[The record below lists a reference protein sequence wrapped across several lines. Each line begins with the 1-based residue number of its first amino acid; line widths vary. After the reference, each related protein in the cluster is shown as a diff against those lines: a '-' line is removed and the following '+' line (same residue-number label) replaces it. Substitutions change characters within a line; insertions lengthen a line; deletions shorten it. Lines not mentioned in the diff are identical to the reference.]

1 MFLLLYVKCSCIFHA
16 YVPFFFS
23 LIDINLCWYFSVYP
37 PLSLSLSVN
46 CSMAPKRKSAPS
58 RDLFHFGASTSD
70 STPSHVRFYDEKA
83 RTDFSKNLSRYDI
96 HSER

>member
-1 MFLLLYVKCSCIFHA
+1 MSNAHA
-16 YVPFFFS
+16 FFMHTYPFFS
-23 LIDINLCWYFSVYP
+23 LLLILISVGTFLFIP